1 MSSGRQ
7 ENARLNVC
15 VSCKRFHPFARS
27 SRPAPVAH
35 RKPTAK
41 ATSMDVAREA
51 GVSQSAV
58 SRAFTPGASVAKQ
71 TRAKVEE
78 AASRLGYRPNAI
90 ARSLITRRSHMIGMA
105 VSYLGNHFY
114 PELVQGLS
122 DRCQE
127 RGYHV
132 LLFTAGEGEA
142 ANRELQRALD
152 YQIDGL
158 VLASV
163 SLSSEIA
170 ERCDAAGIPVVM
182 VNRVSD
188 TLSASK
194 VTGSNELG
202 GRTIAHFLAQG
213 GHTRIAYL
221 AGIEETSTNRDRER
235 GFLAGLAETGQ
246 TLHARAVGNY
256 SADEAAAGAISLMQ
270 SAAPPDAI
278 FCANDHMAIA
288 VMDALREGLGLS
300 IPEDVSIVGFD
311 DVGPAQWPPYA
322 ITSFSQPVGA
332 MIEATSDTLF
342 AAIEAAIAGKGF
354 APSHVELPGQLIV
367 RASARKPGGAGD
379 VWSLPG

>member
-1 MSSGRQ
+1 
-7 ENARLNVC
+7 
-15 VSCKRFHPFARS
+15 
-27 SRPAPVAH
+27 
-35 RKPTAK
+35 
-41 ATSMDVAREA
+41 MDVAREA

-58 SRAFTPGASVAKQ
+58 SRTFTPGASVAKQ
-71 TRAKVEE
+71 TRLKVEE

-127 RGYHV
+127 HGYHV
-132 LLFTAGEGEA
+132 LLFTAGEGDA

-170 ERCDAAGIPVVM
+170 ERCSAAGIPVVM

-188 TLSASK
+188 ALTASK
-194 VTGSNELG
+194 VTGSNAHG

-213 GHTRIAYL
+213 GHQRIAYL

-235 GFLAGLAETGQ
+235 GFLQGLAEQ
-246 TLHARAVGNY
+246 DMSLHARAVGNY
-256 SADEAAAGAISLMQ
+256 SAEQAAKAAAELMQ
-270 SAAPPDAI
+270 SAVPPDAI

-288 VMDALREGLGLS
+288 VMDALRTDLGLS
-300 IPEDVSIVGFD
+300 IPADVSIVGFD
-311 DVGPAQWPPYA
+311 DVGPAQWPPYS
-322 ITSFSQPVGA
+322 ITSFSQPVEA
-332 MIEATSDTLF
+332 MIEATSDSLF
-342 AAIEAAIAGKGF
+342 QAIEAAVLGEAF
-354 APSHVELPGQLIV
+354 EPTHVELAGQLIV
-367 RASARKPGGAGD
+367 RSSARKPEGAGD
-379 VWSLPG
+379 IWGMPH